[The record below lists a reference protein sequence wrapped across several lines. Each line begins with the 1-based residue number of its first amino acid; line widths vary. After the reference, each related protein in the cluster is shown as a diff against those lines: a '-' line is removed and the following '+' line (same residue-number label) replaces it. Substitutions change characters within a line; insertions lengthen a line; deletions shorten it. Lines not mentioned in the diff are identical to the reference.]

1 MTYCSLSYFYSTLQ
15 NMGITKVTTNS
26 RYAMLHDDV
35 SFFVQYESPLTEEEI
50 NTTWEIFVLLFS
62 EDDF

>member
-1 MTYCSLSYFYSTLQ
+1 
-15 NMGITKVTTNS
+15 MGITKVTTNS
-26 RYAMLHDDV
+26 RYAKLHDNV
-35 SFFVQYESPLTEEEI
+35 TFFVQYESPLTEEEI